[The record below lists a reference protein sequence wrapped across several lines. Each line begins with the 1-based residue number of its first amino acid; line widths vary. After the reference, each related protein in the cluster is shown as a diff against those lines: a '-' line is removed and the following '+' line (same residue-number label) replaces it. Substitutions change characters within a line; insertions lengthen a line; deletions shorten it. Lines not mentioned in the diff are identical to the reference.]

1 MTIINVGNHR
11 VRHGDIMEGIDS
23 LMEGQQADFIYSDP
37 PWGQGNITYWQTMNV
52 KMNNADRSAKDYNE
66 FINTYFSIISKY
78 AKDKVVLEYGIKW
91 EEDIKKMSMNYGFKH
106 NGSVICYYK
115 SGSKLLPCHIH
126 FLSKVSTIQLSP
138 EFIQRCTELEDL
150 KLVKYVFDY
159 LNAPQSG
166 ICLDPMC
173 GMGFTA
179 QASKDRGMTFYG
191 NELNRKRLEKTID
204 RLR

>member
-23 LMEGQQADFIYSDP
+23 LMEGQKADFIYSDP

-52 KMNNADRSAKDYNE
+52 KMNNADRSAIDYNE

-106 NGSVICYYK
+106 NGSVIC
-115 SGSKLLPCHIH
+115 
-126 FLSKVSTIQLSP
+126 
-138 EFIQRCTELEDL
+138 
-150 KLVKYVFDY
+150 
-159 LNAPQSG
+159 
-166 ICLDPMC
+166 
-173 GMGFTA
+173 
-179 QASKDRGMTFYG
+179 
-191 NELNRKRLEKTID
+191 
-204 RLR
+204 